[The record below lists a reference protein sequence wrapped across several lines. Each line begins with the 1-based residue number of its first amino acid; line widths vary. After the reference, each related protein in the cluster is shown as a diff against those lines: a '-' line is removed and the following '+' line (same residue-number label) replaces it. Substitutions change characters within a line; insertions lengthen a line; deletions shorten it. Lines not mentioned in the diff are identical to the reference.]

1 MSRGPYT
8 AEVGGASFARPA
20 ITEVATLMA
29 GRSYAESYGTT
40 ADYCHVYD
48 SRGVLVASYH
58 RDTAGD
64 GTRWFK
70 GG

>member
-8 AEVGGASFARPA
+8 AEVGGASFARSS
-20 ITEVATLMA
+20 ATQHDSLTA
-29 GRSYAESYGTT
+29 CRAHAESYGTT